1 MTKHNCKSTCPCQQ
15 QPDVQMPS
23 NYIDTTGKEFDH
35 IRHFTWPDRPLGL
48 LGAAVDPE
56 EALANR
62 DIKKCVDDLLNSSD
76 N

>member
-1 MTKHNCKSTCPCQQ
+1 
-15 QPDVQMPS
+15 MPS